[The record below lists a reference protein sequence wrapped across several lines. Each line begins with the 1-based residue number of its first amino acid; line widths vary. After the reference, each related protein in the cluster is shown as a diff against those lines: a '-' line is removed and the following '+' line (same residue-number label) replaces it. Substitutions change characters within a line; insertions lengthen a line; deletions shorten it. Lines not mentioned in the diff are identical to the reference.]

1 MRNIRASAVVI
12 HNNKVLL
19 IHRINNGEEYYVSPG
34 GAVEGNETI
43 EEAALRELKEETSV
57 KASID
62 KLIYTW
68 KSDKSDHKQ
77 YYYLCKYIS
86 GKPKIDK
93 NSVEAKR
100 MKNGN
105 NDFYEPVWIDI
116 NKLKDFL
123 IYPEELKEKI
133 LNNDW

>member
-1 MRNIRASAVVI
+1 MKNIRASAVVI

-19 IHRINNGEEYYVSPG
+19 IHRIKNGEEYYVFPG
-34 GAVEGNETI
+34 GAVENNETI
-43 EEAALRELKEETSV
+43 EETVLRELKEETSI

-86 GKPKIDK
+86 GEPEIGKD
-93 NSVEAKR
+93 SMEAMRMEKR
-100 MKNGN
+100 M
-105 NDFYEPVWIDI
+105 NDFYEPVWIQINNLNGLEVYPKELMDI
-116 NKLKDFL
+116 
-123 IYPEELKEKI
+123 I
-133 LNNDW
+133 LQL